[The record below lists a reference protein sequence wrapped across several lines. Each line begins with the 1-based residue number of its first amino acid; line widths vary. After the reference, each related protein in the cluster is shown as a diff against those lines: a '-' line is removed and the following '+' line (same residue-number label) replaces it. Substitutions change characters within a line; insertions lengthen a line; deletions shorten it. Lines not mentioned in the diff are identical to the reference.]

1 MEPIE
6 DYLYSGV
13 TNYRIWTDTVEYL
26 NSSRNGVDLRT
37 VHARKNLGLTNK
49 RVHPRD
55 ENSIGHNRNLDNR
68 VPSF

>member
-6 DYLYSGV
+6 DYLFSGV
-13 TNYRIWTDTVEYL
+13 TNYHIWTDSVEYL

-49 RVHPRD
+49 RVHPRYEISD
-55 ENSIGHNRNLDNR
+55 TNNRNLDNR